1 MHASALR
8 LVRRGLATAA
18 AHPPHA
24 SPSSSHVTAATSA
37 IPLSNVE
44 AQWATLSPAEQT
56 AVHQQLEEI
65 QRKDWKTLS
74 LAEKKAGASVR
85 PLFDTV
91 PSFPRRRVRG
101 GRSVSSCCSYA
112 LHRTAYYVAFGPH
125 GPRAPV
131 NPPGTVVKIL
141 TGISVLVGTA
151 SLIYAGIR
159 SIGVLARSIFHHI
172 VLTSTVFLF
181 FLKIQKTHSS
191 TATQVDQQGV
201 GRGYQRARKGTQ
213 NQPHHRSV
221 PPSYFFLLFFDPL
234 LSSCL

>member
-8 LVRRGLATAA
+8 LVRRGLTTAA

-56 AVHQQLEEI
+56 TVHQQLEEL

-74 LAEKKAGASVR
+74 LAEKKAGASICSYLISS
-85 PLFDTV
+85 P
-91 PSFPRRRVRG
+91 PSLVG
-101 GRSVSSCCSYA
+101 GREKEGTAKRRTCYLLE

-131 NPPGTVVKIL
+131 NPPGTAVKIL
-141 TGISVLVGTA
+141 TGITVLVGTA
-151 SLIYAGIR
+151 GLLYGGIR
-159 SIGVLARSIFHHI
+159 SMGVLSSSIFYDP
-172 VLTSTVFLF
+172 VLTSTCPLSSLF
-181 FLKIQKTHSS
+181 FFFQK
-191 TATQVDQQGV
+191 
-201 GRGYQRARKGTQ
+201 K
-213 NQPHHRSV
+213 
-221 PPSYFFLLFFDPL
+221 
-234 LSSCL
+234 

>member
-1 MHASALR
+1 MTLAPLDLPRFLTFSYQLNDSTSFMHASALR

-85 PLFDTV
+85 PLFDIV

-131 NPPGTVVKIL
+131 NPPGTAVKIL

-181 FLKIQKTHSS
+181 
-191 TATQVDQQGV
+191 
-201 GRGYQRARKGTQ
+201 
-213 NQPHHRSV
+213 
-221 PPSYFFLLFFDPL
+221 LF
-234 LSSCL
+234 

>member
-74 LAEKKAGASVR
+74 QAEKKAGASVH
-85 PLFDTV
+85 LLLDIV
-91 PSFPRRRVRG
+91 PSFP
-101 GRSVSSCCSYA
+101 S
-112 LHRTAYYVAFGPH
+112 
-125 GPRAPV
+125 
-131 NPPGTVVKIL
+131 
-141 TGISVLVGTA
+141 
-151 SLIYAGIR
+151 
-159 SIGVLARSIFHHI
+159 
-172 VLTSTVFLF
+172 
-181 FLKIQKTHSS
+181 
-191 TATQVDQQGV
+191 
-201 GRGYQRARKGTQ
+201 
-213 NQPHHRSV
+213 
-221 PPSYFFLLFFDPL
+221 
-234 LSSCL
+234 